1 MSNTDLLQ
9 LYFDR
14 SNALQGYWTLYVVVI
29 GGLLAFSSLRQR
41 PSFWTTV
48 IVAVLYSCFA
58 YKNLGAIHDTV
69 DQRNAVLNSIRSA
82 GPRDPAVEMLLPT
95 LIAQDYPGVRN
106 FHVFCDVLT
115 VIALFSFEI
124 RRRRFKREDEV
135 VRRREN
141 RTTESR
147 RHGVHTES

>member
-1 MSNTDLLQ
+1 MSTTDLIQ

-58 YKNLGAIHDTV
+58 YKNLGAIKDTTF
-69 DQRNAVLNSIRSA
+69 QRIAILDSIRSYA
-82 GPRDPAVEMLLPT
+82 GPADPPLEKLKPALDVP
-95 LIAQDYPGVRN
+95 DYPGVRN

-124 RRRRFKREDEV
+124 RRRRFQREDQAAAAA
-135 VRRREN
+135 
-141 RTTESR
+141 S
-147 RHGVHTES
+147 S

>member
-1 MSNTDLLQ
+1 MSITDLVH

-14 SNALQGYWTLYVVVI
+14 SNALQGYWTLYVVII

-48 IVAVLYSCFA
+48 IVAVLYACFA
-58 YKNLGAIHDTV
+58 YKNLGAIADTTF
-69 DQRNAVLNSIRSA
+69 QRMAILDSIHAAPPGDVALERLV
-82 GPRDPAVEMLLPT
+82 PHLEVPA
-95 LIAQDYPGVRN
+95 YPGVRN

-124 RRRRFKREDEV
+124 RRRRFQREDDTAL
-135 VRRREN
+135 N
-141 RTTESR
+141 PKP
-147 RHGVHTES
+147 

>member
-1 MSNTDLLQ
+1 MSITDLIN

-14 SNALQGYWTLYVVVI
+14 SNALQDYWTLYVVII

-48 IVAVLYSCFA
+48 IVAVLYCCFA
-58 YKNLGAIHDTV
+58 YKNLGAIADTTF
-69 DQRNAVLNSIRSA
+69 QRMAILEAIRA
-82 GPRDPAVEMLLPT
+82 YPNQTDPAVEKLKPRLDVP
-95 LIAQDYPGVRN
+95 DYPGVRN

-124 RRRRFKREDEV
+124 RRRRFRREDEAAGELV
-135 VRRREN
+135 K
-141 RTTESR
+141 S
-147 RHGVHTES
+147 